1 MSFNCK
7 ESVGS
12 IFSKIGSALKA
23 TKKFSVKYCRVIL
36 ATTLAFATVLTA
48 SYLGLSVKKFNI
60 FDGKE
65 YKTISMVGGDLE
77 KALLRANIT
86 DNYEIVSKK
95 KNGNTT
101 DLVIRYTFPVTIK
114 TGNEEFT
121 VETSSATVAQ
131 ILGLVGIGMDDDDI
145 VKPDAD
151 TVVDKKTTI
160 EFFDVEFVNGTE
172 IEAIPFETT
181 TEYSASLAKG
191 DSKIVSGKNG
201 EQKVYY
207 TEKRIN
213 GEVVEKF
220 VSNKEIITTAVSG
233 KKIVGTAAPA
243 SAPTTKASAVTT
255 SATTKTISTLTPA
268 SPIALDAN
276 GNYKSKRVVQATA
289 YTYTGHRCSTGV
301 NPQPGYIAV
310 NPNIIPY
317 GTKMYIKSCDGSYI
331 YGYAVAADTG
341 GFIKSR
347 PTNVDLFF
355 ASNSA
360 CSAFGR
366 RNVEIYILE

>member
-7 ESVGS
+7 ESVGAV
-12 IFSKIGSALKA
+12 FSKIGSALRA

-36 ATTLAFATVLTA
+36 ATTLAFATVLTV
-48 SYLGLSVKKFNI
+48 SYLGLSVKRFNI
-60 FDGKE
+60 FDGME
-65 YKTISMVGGDLE
+65 YKTVSLVGGNLE

-86 DNYEIVSKK
+86 DNFEIVSKK

-121 VETSSATVAQ
+121 VETSSATVAE
-131 ILGLVGIGMDDDDI
+131 ILGLVGIGMDDDDM
-145 VKPDAD
+145 VKPEAD

-160 EFFDVEFVNGTE
+160 EFFDVEYVKGTE
-172 IEAIPFETT
+172 IETVPFETT
-181 TEYSASLAKG
+181 TEYTAALAKG
-191 DSKIVSGKNG
+191 NSQVVSGKNG

-213 GEVVEKF
+213 GEVVERF
-220 VSNKEIITTAVSG
+220 IDNKEIITTAVSG

-243 SAPTTKASAVTT
+243 AKASAVTT
-255 SATTKTISTLTPA
+255 SATTKTISTLSPA
-268 SPIALDAN
+268 TPIALDAN
-276 GNYKSKRVVQATA
+276 GNPVNYKSKRTVQATA

-310 NPNIIPY
+310 NPSIIPY

-355 ASNSA
+355 ATNSA
-360 CSAFGR
+360 CNAFGR